1 MTRNQG
7 SGLAV
12 VALAGALAAA
22 PVVARAG
29 DHEKDHE
36 GREHEKQVS
45 TPFIVGVW
53 KFIPPP
59 NVQPPTTLPPSVDSE
74 IRFINPTKLMLTL
87 EYAFFNPDGSF
98 CGCDRDDFPPNKT
111 TEYSMLDEFNLGAGP
126 AGPPVFSCWMDQ
138 TINGMHIGPQ
148 QSGALKAIVFKH
160 DGQKIIL
167 DEASQVGFQTH
178 VFGNVMENGAILTG
192 TNMTESAMVPVPIND
207 ETRKEIHEIHDQC
220 VTVNGPL

>member
-29 DHEKDHE
+29 DHEKEHEKDHE
-36 GREHEKQVS
+36 REKQVS
-45 TPFIVGVW
+45 SPFIVGVW

-59 NVQPPTTLPPSVDSE
+59 NVQPPTTQPPSVDSE
-74 IRFINPTKLMLTL
+74 IRFINPTTRDLTL

-98 CGCDRDDFPPNKT
+98 CGCDRDDFPHNKT

-126 AGPPVFSCWMDQ
+126 AGPLVFSCWRSDQ
-138 TINGMHIGPQ
+138 NAGPS

-207 ETRKEIHEIHDQC
+207 ETRKEIQEIHDQC